1 MSFRFFYSIPLY
13 AFYFL
18 PLNCFQK
25 TVKSK
30 HEIRNIHLN
39 FCTVSFLILTP
50 VHYEPAAHFYFDKLV
65 KRYSSKI
72 FNLHTSLCCCCAR
85 FSWSIYRRVYWSCA
99 QVSPISKDGCT
110 KLKSFL
116 VSFFFIKRE
125 LSICYI
131 RITANILLVWRI
143 SSLVELLG
151 QSLEW
156 SKLLCICPRTWAG
169 FWRQILRLIIG
180 RGLVE
185 VISLP
190 RAFGSTTQWTAF
202 NRCPQRWF

>member
-50 VHYEPAAHFYFDKLV
+50 VRYEPAAHFYFDKLV

-72 FNLHTSLCCCCAR
+72 FNLHTSLCCCCVR

-99 QVSPISKDGCT
+99 QVSPISRDGCT

-116 VSFFFIKRE
+116 VSFFYQKRTFYLLHSHHSE
-125 LSICYI
+125 HTACMKNFLSCWIAWPKSWVKQASVYLSKDLSWFL
-131 RITANILLVWRI
+131 TANTASNYR
-143 SSLVELLG
+143 
-151 QSLEW
+151 
-156 SKLLCICPRTWAG
+156 
-169 FWRQILRLIIG
+169 
-180 RGLVE
+180 
-185 VISLP
+185 P
-190 RAFGSTTQWTAF
+190 RASRSYFIAS
-202 NRCPQRWF
+202 CIWFDNAVNSI